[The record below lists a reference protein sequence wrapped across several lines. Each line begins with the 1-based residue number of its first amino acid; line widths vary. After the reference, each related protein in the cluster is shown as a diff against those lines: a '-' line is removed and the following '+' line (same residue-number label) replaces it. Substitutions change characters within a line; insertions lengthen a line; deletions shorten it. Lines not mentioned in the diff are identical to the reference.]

1 MRCDLSAG
9 KGEGGGEGRKK
20 KKKKEREMTI
30 LNSPLPAPSRHREAG
45 ELPLRGRSPGV
56 CQPRVTPPP
65 PLNPSGNGG
74 AGAAGPGRAQGR
86 TAECTLTRCA
96 TAGEEVN
103 KAQIQPAVFCRLL
116 FLKVTSCVN

>member
-1 MRCDLSAG
+1 MRSERR
-9 KGEGGGEGRKK
+9 EGRRRRGGEEE

-74 AGAAGPGRAQGR
+74 AGAAGPGRAQ
-86 TAECTLTRCA
+86 
-96 TAGEEVN
+96 AG
-103 KAQIQPAVFCRLL
+103 PRAVRRSAL
-116 FLKVTSCVN
+116 